1 MPVQRISK
9 PFKDISASFK
19 SNPLNSDLIGLK
31 NANAIA
37 RSIRNLILT
46 EPGEKPFQPDLGSE
60 VYTSLF
66 ETLDQITASNIKQQ
80 IENTVLKYEPRVE
93 LGSVIVDANT
103 FKNAFDV
110 QINYEI
116 IGVDM
121 NIISKSGSWYAYGD
135 TKLGQGRDAVKEILK
150 DNPELFEEL
159 ENKIVEQLNN

>member
-80 IENTVLKYEPRVE
+80 IENTVIKYEPRVK
-93 LGSVIVDANT
+93 LGSVTVDANT

-116 IGVDM
+116 IGVD
-121 NIISKSGSWYAYGD
+121 IQPQSIQFA
-135 TKLGQGRDAVKEILK
+135 L
-150 DNPELFEEL
+150 ELTR
-159 ENKIVEQLNN
+159 